1 LRDSYLG
8 IDPGMNGGW
17 GLLDSRGVI
26 VACGHWRAWK
36 DILPYRGQIKSAAIE
51 RIQVRQDTTRQHAFR
66 LATLVE
72 NFGVWQGLCMAWEI
86 SAVKIVHPRT
96 WQAHFMLVVG
106 GHLGKAMP
114 KAQLARAKKEQV
126 LGMARR
132 LWPEAPLSRQK
143 DDGIA
148 AGLLLAE
155 YLKQTWGRV

>member
-1 LRDSYLG
+1 MRDSYLG

-17 GLLDSRGVI
+17 GILDGRGVI
-26 VACGHWRAWK
+26 VACGSWLAWQG
-36 DILPYRGQIKSAAIE
+36 ILPHRGQIKAAAIE

-86 SAVKIVHPRT
+86 PAVKIVHPLT
-96 WQAHFMLVVG
+96 WQAHFRLVIG
-106 GHLGKAMP
+106 GHLGKAMSR
-114 KAQLARAKKEQV
+114 AQLTRAKKEM
-126 LGMARR
+126 LLETARR
-132 LWPEAPLSRQK
+132 LWPEAPLTRQK

-155 YLKQTWGRV
+155 YLKQTLGRN

>member
-1 LRDSYLG
+1 
-8 IDPGMNGGW
+8 
-17 GLLDSRGVI
+17 
-26 VACGHWRAWK
+26 VACGPWLAWK
-36 DILPYRGQIKSAAIE
+36 DILPHRGQIKSAGIE

-72 NFGVWQGLCMAWEI
+72 NFGVWQGLCLAWEI
-86 SAVKIVHPRT
+86 PAVRIVHPRT
-96 WQAHFMLVVG
+96 WQTHFMLG
-106 GHLGKAMP
+106 IGSHLGKAMS
-114 KAQLARAKKEQV
+114 KAQLARAKKELV

>member
-1 LRDSYLG
+1 LG
-8 IDPGMNGGW
+8 IDPGVNGGW
-17 GLLDSRGVI
+17 GILDGRGLI
-26 VACGHWRAWK
+26 VACGPWPAWK
-36 DILPYRGQIKSAAIE
+36 DILPHRGQIRSAAIE

-86 SAVKIVHPRT
+86 PAVRIVHPRT
-96 WQAHFMLVVG
+96 WQAHFMLVIG
-106 GHLGKAMP
+106 GHLGKAMS
-114 KAQLARAKKEQV
+114 KTQLVRAKKELV
-126 LGMARR
+126 LGTARR

-155 YLKQTWGRV
+155 YLKQTWERV

>member
-1 LRDSYLG
+1 MRDCYLG

-17 GLLDSRGVI
+17 GILDGRGEV
-26 VACGHWRAWK
+26 VACGPWPAWN
-36 DILPYRGQIKSAAIE
+36 DIIPHCGQIKSAAIE

-72 NFGVWQGLCMAWEI
+72 NFGVWQGLCLAWEI
-86 SAVKIVHPRT
+86 PVVKIVHPRT
-96 WQAHFMLVVG
+96 WQAHFHLEIG
-106 GHLGKAMP
+106 GHLGQALTKSQTVQT
-114 KAQLARAKKEQV
+114 KRRLV

-132 LWPEAPLSRQK
+132 LWPQAPLSRQK

-155 YLKQTWGRV
+155 YLKQTWSVR